1 MGYSPWGHK
10 ESDTTESLIHS
21 ACRGSDVMETRLC
34 LSGIWGKNIRRN
46 RPLSPCCLFLRDV
59 ISWWASG
66 RGRPH
71 WLDFKP
77 PLSVSF
83 MALGSEGG
91 PGEGILVQDFVFT
104 QKKKKKKE
112 NPLSLCRDFQRNPMQ
127 PTCSCNAHSRFFFGV
142 WGALLIRFNLPGK

>member
-1 MGYSPWGHK
+1 MPRGAWVGYSPWGHK
-10 ESDTTESLIHS
+10 ESDTTESLTHS

-59 ISWWASG
+59 ISGWASG

-83 MALGSEGG
+83 MTLGSEGG

-104 QKKKKKKE
+104 RKKKKKKSFV
-112 NPLSLCRDFQRNPMQ
+112 PLQRFPEK
-127 PTCSCNAHSRFFFGV
+127 PNATHVF
-142 WGALLIRFNLPGK
+142 L